1 MLLGASATSVTFA
14 GSALAAVAGLGV
26 FASLMVEAS
35 GAAGAFVCGGAIEG
49 AAVGLVLRLSRLRRR
64 LAGLRLCDRSLD
76 LGRGDFLP
84 ARCPLD
90 DDLVARFV
98 WRRWRGKHGR
108 RTRTRSI
115 RPARVDFSA
124 LDSTAPGEACASAD
138 LFCTLGAL
146 QSGGYV
152 RWAFACGL

>member
-35 GAAGAFVCGGAIEG
+35 GAASAFVCGGAIEG
-49 AAVGLVLRLSRLRRR
+49 ATVGLVLRLSRLRRR

-76 LGRGDFLP
+76 LGLGDFLP

-98 WRRWRGKHGR
+98 
-108 RTRTRSI
+108 
-115 RPARVDFSA
+115 
-124 LDSTAPGEACASAD
+124 
-138 LFCTLGAL
+138 
-146 QSGGYV
+146 
-152 RWAFACGL
+152 